1 MITRSKLNLQNISIS
16 ALSSTTISEI
26 LPDKEEFSSDD
37 INTTMARVSS
47 INESD
52 ADDKKQI
59 NEMLHIDQWLL
70 DLFNVYEE
78 LYFPM
83 LFRVYNVTQ
92 CFLEEE
98 KVWYEQEKYEIK
110 ESYNSNYEKHQP
122 IVDLHDKKYF
132 TDNLYLLPDNDNSSF
147 NSHLSATMAQEMI
160 RSPTY
165 FRGRD

>member
-1 MITRSKLNLQNISIS
+1 MLT
-16 ALSSTTISEI
+16 
-26 LPDKEEFSSDD
+26 
-37 INTTMARVSS
+37 V
-47 INESD
+47 
-52 ADDKKQI
+52 
-59 NEMLHIDQWLL
+59 NEMLHIDPWLL

-110 ESYNSNYEKHQP
+110 GDWLCFCDKLKQHVRIRLESYNSNYEKHQP

-147 NSHLSATMAQEMI
+147 NSHLSATMAQEII

-165 FRGRD
+165 FRGRN